1 MRGRL
6 GFLVLRGAV
15 AALGALPEPAMRRLG
30 RWTGLV
36 WYLVDPAR
44 RRMAQRHMRRVGE
57 PPSHAKEV
65 FGSYGRYWAES
76 FWVRPR
82 RVPELK
88 RNLTVDGIENLRAAV
103 AGNRGVVVVLPHLGN
118 WEVAALIARDLDLPV
133 VAVAENLSNPRITE
147 WFTAQRAMFG
157 IEIVLT
163 GGGGV
168 TRQLLECL
176 NQGKAVCLLADRD
189 VTGRGIEVEFF
200 GERTTLPGGPVV
212 LARRTGLPVLPVAI
226 YFEEGS
232 GHHAII
238 QPPVD
243 FPPGAELADEAQIVA
258 HHLEALIR
266 RDPGQWHLVQPNWPS
281 DRA

>member
-6 GFLVLRGAV
+6 AFLALRAAV

-30 RWTGLV
+30 RWAGLV

-44 RRMAQRHMRRVGE
+44 RKMAQRHMRRVGE
-57 PPSHAKEV
+57 SPSRAKEV
-65 FGSYGRYWAES
+65 FRSYGRYWAES

-82 RVPELK
+82 RIPRLK
-88 RNLTVDGIENLRAAV
+88 RNLTVDGVENLRAAV

-118 WEVAALIARDLDLPV
+118 WEVAALVAHDLELPV
-133 VAVAENLSNPRITE
+133 VAVAENLANPRITE

-163 GGGGV
+163 GKGGV
-168 TRQLLECL
+168 TRRLLECL
-176 NQGKAVCLLADRD
+176 DEGKAVCLLADRD
-189 VTGRGIEVEFF
+189 LTGRGIEVEFF
-200 GERTTLPGGPVV
+200 GERTTLPGGPVA
-212 LARRTGLPVLPVAI
+212 LARRTGLAVLPAAI
-226 YFEEGS
+226 YFEDGPR
-232 GHHAII
+232 HHAVIG
-238 QPPVD
+238 PPIE
-243 FPPGAELADEAQIVA
+243 FPPDAELADRAQVVA
-258 HHLEALIR
+258 RQLEGLIR